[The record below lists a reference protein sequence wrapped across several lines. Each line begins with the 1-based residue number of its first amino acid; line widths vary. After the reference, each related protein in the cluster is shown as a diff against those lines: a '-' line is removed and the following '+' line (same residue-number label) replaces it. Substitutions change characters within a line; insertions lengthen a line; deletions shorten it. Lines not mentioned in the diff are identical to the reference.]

1 MQLHPGKAA
10 EYKKR
15 HDEIWPELKQALLYA
30 GITEY
35 YIFLD
40 EQTNILFAF
49 QKIKD
54 PDQTPVLPHLPE
66 VKKWWA
72 YMADIMATNPDKS
85 PVVTPVQEV
94 FRLTA

>member
-1 MQLHPGKAA
+1 MNEKIIGFKMQMNPGKAA

-15 HDEIWPELKQALLYA
+15 HDEVWPELKKALLDA

-49 QKIKD
+49 QILMYSK
-54 PDQTPVLPHLPE
+54 
-66 VKKWWA
+66 
-72 YMADIMATNPDKS
+72 
-85 PVVTPVQEV
+85 
-94 FRLTA
+94 